1 MPHFCVWHLPSL
13 FSFSRSLYPCSTN
26 DTGKSRCPHIQSV
39 AEPAR
44 AASGQWQE
52 KFSDRQFHCFVVFL
66 FVSLYCAQYY
76 IILSKKVVISS
87 RARAYI
93 KFFTL
98 ATVATLQHF
107 LKISMLRVT
116 TRWQGWQRM
125 TFLPID
131 SFNTEVLRHRVFI
144 ISPCLRIS
152 VFTKIQHVG
161 CKDIP
166 IQYSTLWNKLFHPM
180 EQTGRCRL
188 QREKV
193 RASKV
198 V

>member
-98 ATVATLQHF
+98 ATVATLQHY
-107 LKISMLRVT
+107 LRISMLRVT

-125 TFLPID
+125 AFLP
-131 SFNTEVLRHRVFI
+131 RCCMRVAK
-144 ISPCLRIS
+144 PRAPWVEGAAS
-152 VFTKIQHVG
+152 VG
-161 CKDIP
+161 R
-166 IQYSTLWNKLFHPM
+166 
-180 EQTGRCRL
+180 RCRL
-188 QREKV
+188 RG
-193 RASKV
+193 SKV
-198 V
+198 PPPWVEGTGFMTLGDYL